1 MKKKKKKKKSAT
13 DRRGVSVL
21 LLPSF
26 LSHRI
31 SKGYMPLR
39 RRSNPRSLSPR
50 KLLPPTL
57 SLSEEFVGFVNL
69 WGFFFPFLID
79 LCFLSS
85 CAVSMLSSHAYGSFS
100 LETPETLDV

>member
-1 MKKKKKKKKSAT
+1 VKKKKKKKKSVT

-39 RRSNPRSLSPR
+39 RRSNPRSLSP
-50 KLLPPTL
+50 L
-57 SLSEEFVGFVNL
+57 
-69 WGFFFPFLID
+69 
-79 LCFLSS
+79 
-85 CAVSMLSSHAYGSFS
+85 SMLSSHAYGSFS